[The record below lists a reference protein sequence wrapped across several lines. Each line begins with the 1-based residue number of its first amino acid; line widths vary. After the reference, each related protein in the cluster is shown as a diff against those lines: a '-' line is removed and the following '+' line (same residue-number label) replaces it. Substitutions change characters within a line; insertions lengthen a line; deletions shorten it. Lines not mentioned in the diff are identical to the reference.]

1 MKEYLSSSPIA
12 YTDLVFMAEIDE
24 IMAEYLLKG
33 AKMLAKTC
41 SVCYAPLFEYKGEQ
55 FCVVCAESEKE
66 MAEVGSEMPVDPIP
80 LKTIPADL
88 PKQVPP
94 ASHEDAGVH
103 RQQMRTDIPSCINPI
118 SDAMVLLCERI
129 ANEPDPARCLLYMQ
143 AIREGALSI
152 AILQGDVPIPH
163 HQDER

>member
-1 MKEYLSSSPIA
+1 
-12 YTDLVFMAEIDE
+12 MAEIDE

-41 SVCYAPLFEYKGEQ
+41 PVCHAPLFEYKGKQ
-55 FCVVCAESEKE
+55 FCVVCAESAKD
-66 MAEVGSEMPVDPIP
+66 MAESGTEMPVDPIP
-80 LKTIPADL
+80 PKSIPADQQ
-88 PKQVPP
+88 KQVFWD
-94 ASHEDAGVH
+94 SDGDAGVH
-103 RQQMRTDIPSCINPI
+103 RQENKADIPSCVDPI
-118 SDAMVLLCERI
+118 SDAMVLLCEKI

-152 AILQGDVPIPH
+152 RILQGEECCLH